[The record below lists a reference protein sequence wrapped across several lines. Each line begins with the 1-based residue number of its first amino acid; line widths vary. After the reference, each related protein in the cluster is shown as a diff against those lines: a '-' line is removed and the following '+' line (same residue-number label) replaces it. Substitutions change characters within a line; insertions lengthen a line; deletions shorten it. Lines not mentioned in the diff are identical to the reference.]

1 MYFVIF
7 NDAISISM
15 GSNQLLFCW
24 IEQYS
29 LLCWIYLW
37 GLKNL
42 YFLGLFFL
50 YRKMMRKVDFQDF
63 FKTCICRYVRDLST
77 DFPFMQKNYRSDNL
91 PFYCKRHKNWIL
103 PDKCAGLGSH
113 TCIYF
118 TQCTKLLKRLRILCS
133 KKLLYKLCNQRHKL
147 HVFVMYMYVILFLH
161 TYKYL
166 HTIRFYKKKVSKF

>member
-1 MYFVIF
+1 MLFRFQWAPINCCFVELNNTRWCAEF
-7 NDAISISM
+7 TYGYWKTCISWD
-15 GSNQLLFCW
+15 F
-24 IEQYS
+24 
-29 LLCWIYLW
+29 
-37 GLKNL
+37 
-42 YFLGLFFL
+42 FFL

-77 DFPFMQKNYRSDNL
+77 DFPFMQKIYCSDNL

-113 TCIYF
+113 TCILYF

-133 KKLLYKLCNQRHKL
+133 KKLLYKLCNQQHKL
-147 HVFVMYMYVILFLH
+147 HVFIMHMYVILFWH
-161 TYKYL
+161 TYKFL

>member
-1 MYFVIF
+1 M
-7 NDAISISM
+7 
-15 GSNQLLFCW
+15 
-24 IEQYS
+24 
-29 LLCWIYLW
+29 CWIYLW
-37 GLKNL
+37 VLKNL

-133 KKLLYKLCNQRHKL
+133 KKLLYKLCNQQHKL

-166 HTIRFYKKKVSKF
+166 KVSKF

>member
-1 MYFVIF
+1 MFFILQWCYFDF
-7 NDAISISM
+7 N
-15 GSNQLLFCW
+15 GLQE

-29 LLCWIYLW
+29 LCWIPR
-37 GLKNL
+37 
-42 YFLGLFFL
+42 GLFFR
-50 YRKMMRKVDFQDF
+50 YRKMMRKVDLQDF

-77 DFPFMQKNYRSDNL
+77 DFPFMQKIYRSDNL

-113 TCIYF
+113 TCILYF

-133 KKLLYKLCNQRHKL
+133 KKLLYKLCNQQHKL
-147 HVFVMYMYVILFLH
+147 HVFIMYMYVILFWH
-161 TYKYL
+161 TYKL